1 MDTKTLKD
9 VLAWMRSTDLVEV
22 SYKRS
27 GAGFELCADGA
38 VPAPAGGFPEARV
51 VPVSSPEVG
60 VFRTAGRG
68 ASFKGQ
74 PGDAVEAG
82 SVLGVI
88 DTGAKT
94 FELKAPS
101 AGKLVGAG
109 PDDGKAVEYGQPL
122 FFIAPR

>member
-1 MDTKTLKD
+1 MDTQTLKD
-9 VLAWMRSTDLVEV
+9 VLAWMRSTDLAEV
-22 SYKRS
+22 AYRRA

-51 VPVSSPEVG
+51 VPVCAPEVG
-60 VFRTAGRG
+60 VFRAAGRG

-82 SVLGVI
+82 AVLGAV

-94 FELKAPS
+94 VELKAPA
-101 AGKLVGAG
+101 AGKLVGTG

-122 FFIAPR
+122 FFIQPR